1 MNRLFLSI
9 LIVLLAAAPFA
20 GGQSPAQ
27 LAVPNSPAYEKAAE
41 SLRSAPAR
49 QYDFSKAMMVD
60 VMRVMAE
67 DAGISFFGL
76 PEGASGAERLVTFSI
91 NASPF
96 SALETLSKAN
106 GISLIHENGIWYIRP
121 ADDSE
126 LVGRIYQINY
136 NAQELVKK
144 NDQGGGSTSS
154 SSGGSSGGGSGT
166 GNIGLNLQG
175 QPDFFVTEPSRLLED
190 IKGILD
196 IQTTG
201 RNATFAPTG
210 SVDTMGQ
217 LSLGG
222 LQGQPDV
229 FVRTGANGNRQGGT
243 EATNGSGNQAKVIW
257 NSDSNSLYVV
267 ATRQQHQWVE
277 GYIATADQPQPMVAV
292 EVKFLE
298 MNKNPQSELGIDWT
312 GALGGGYGAGVS
324 GLETLSID
332 PDTGIADFAGTE
344 DGQVNSLLNLDRV
357 GDYSL
362 PMAILSYDEV
372 NLKLRALFNDR
383 KNRSVSYPRM
393 LTLDNREVSFRSVR
407 NIPVLSSQ
415 ASTSLGAGATETNSV
430 EYVPIGTVINILPKR
445 MNDGKVLLNVSLT
458 VSDIVGTEVING
470 NPYPIA
476 SSRVYTAPITVESG
490 YTVAISGLDAAEDDR
505 NEAGVPLLGKI
516 PVIKWAFKYDDEK
529 RSRQHL
535 MMLITPTLIG
545 DRHPGV
551 NERPTIRSPWGHPEP
566 PAFSPFGPDP
576 SPTLPD
582 PPQTAALP
590 PVAPVAPSFSNSGAP
605 GGQIPSP
612 MIAEA
617 APVQAPKKNGLFERI
632 FKKKNPTA
640 PANDGFGG
648 ADYEEGRTVTPVTA
662 PGAPAWGESTPANS
676 SVSIAEMRRSGSATP
691 LSPSAS
697 AKPVSKPGAAPA
709 QLAAAPAMPQPTQ
722 VAPAPAIAA
731 ANGIRWDGG
740 KLAGGAQSIPGAVG
754 YLQKELQT
762 NPAKANEIAAQT
774 HRLLDYM
781 NELRDEGTLT
791 VGGEYSDD
799 WWTLIK
805 LKTQANAAARAS
817 GAALVDGKAEEN

>member
-1 MNRLFLSI
+1 MNRLNFSI
-9 LIVLLAAAPFA
+9 LIFLFAAAPFA
-20 GGQSPAQ
+20 SGQMPAQ
-27 LAVPNSPAYEKAAE
+27 LAVPNSPAYESAAE

-49 QYDFSKAMMVD
+49 KYDFSKAMMVD

-76 PEGASGAERLVTFSI
+76 PEGASGADRLVTFSI

-96 SALETLSKAN
+96 SALETLSRAN
-106 GISLIHENGIWYIRP
+106 GISLIYENGIWYIRP

-144 NDQGGGSTSS
+144 NDQGGGATTS

-201 RNATFAPTG
+201 RTATFAPTG
-210 SVDTMGQ
+210 SVDTLGQ
-217 LSLGG
+217 LALGG
-222 LQGQPDV
+222 LQAQPDV
-229 FVRTGANGNRQGGT
+229 FVRTGANGNRQGG
-243 EATNGSGNQAKVIW
+243 ADGGNSSGNQAKVIW

-277 GYIATADQPQPMVAV
+277 GYIATADQPQPLVAV

-312 GALGGGYGAGVS
+312 GALGGGYGVGVS
-324 GLETLSID
+324 GLESLTVD
-332 PDTGIADFAGTE
+332 PTTGQADFAGTE
-344 DGQVNSLLNLDRV
+344 DGKINSLLNLDRL

-362 PMAILSYDEV
+362 PTAILSYDEV

-516 PVIKWAFKYDDEK
+516 PVVKWAFKYDDEK

-545 DRHPGV
+545 ARHPGV
-551 NERPTIRSPWGHPEP
+551 TERPTIRSPWGNPEP
-566 PAFSPFGPDP
+566 PPFSPFGPDP

-582 PPQTAALP
+582 PPQVEVPRQAP
-590 PVAPVAPSFSNSGAP
+590 PVAPSFSSASAP
-605 GGQIPSP
+605 EGQIPSP
-612 MIAEA
+612 MIADA
-617 APVQAPKKNGLFERI
+617 TATQAPRKTGLFDRI
-632 FKKKNPTA
+632 FKKKNA
-640 PANDGFGG
+640 PGANDGFGG
-648 ADYEEGRTVTPVTA
+648 ADSDEGGAVTPVV
-662 PGAPAWGESTPANS
+662 PGAPAWGDSTAPAMN
-676 SVSIAEMRRSGSATP
+676 IAEMRRTGAATAP
-691 LSPSAS
+691 LAS
-697 AKPVSKPGAAPA
+697 AKPVSS
-709 QLAAAPAMPQPTQ
+709 
-722 VAPAPAIAA
+722 PAPRAAESASSATAVA
-731 ANGIRWDGG
+731 ANGIRWDGA
-740 KLAGGAQSIPGAVG
+740 KLAGGTQAIPGAVG
-754 YLQKELQT
+754 YLQKELQS
-762 NPAKANEIAAQT
+762 NPAKAPEIAAQT

-805 LKTQANAAARAS
+805 LKTQANAAVRAS
-817 GAALVDGKAEEN
+817 GSALVDGKAEEN